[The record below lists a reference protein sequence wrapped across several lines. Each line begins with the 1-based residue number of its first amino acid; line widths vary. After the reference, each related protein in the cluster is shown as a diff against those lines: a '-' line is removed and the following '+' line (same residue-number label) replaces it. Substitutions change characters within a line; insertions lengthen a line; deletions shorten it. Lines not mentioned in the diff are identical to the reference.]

1 MAAHPGPAGQKRWR
15 PPPFH
20 RFRQVA
26 ADIWIADR
34 PLAAVMALAADDANN
49 TSEETRKLYAVWR
62 KRAHQ
67 APSSF
72 QAFEGALKR
81 LTCCPEHNTDGVQLG
96 TLPERAWRKD
106 TKAQTHAQYHP
117 PATEIR
123 SPPGITLKPDGESP
137 VGRSRVSAPGSA
149 PNPASRSAPSSA
161 PGSAPGS
168 APAPGFNPR
177 GRSDPPLESSP
188 RSAAQK

>member
-1 MAAHPGPAGQKRWR
+1 MAAAHPGPAGRKRWR

-123 SPPGITLKPDGESP
+123 SPPGIPSP
-137 VGRSRVSAPGSA
+137 TGRSRSSASGSA
-149 PNPASRSAPSSA
+149 LASRSAL
-161 PGSAPGS
+161 
-168 APAPGFNPR
+168 APGFDPR
-177 GRSDPPLESSP
+177 DRLDSPLESSP